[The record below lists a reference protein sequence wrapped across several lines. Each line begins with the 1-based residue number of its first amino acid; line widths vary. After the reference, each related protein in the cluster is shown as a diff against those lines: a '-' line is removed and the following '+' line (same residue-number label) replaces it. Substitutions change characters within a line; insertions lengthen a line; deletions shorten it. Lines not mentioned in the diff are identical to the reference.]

1 MISTHGFIQYFVKVD
16 LRTNDEIKKVVK
28 EIIVEAPIE
37 ENLMVS
43 YSVYK
48 SVKFPDYFLL

>member
-48 SVKFPDYFLL
+48 SFKFPDYFVL